1 MLETNEEP
9 IFVAVYDQNIEQVTN
24 LLEGGASVQTRHISG
39 DFVIHTAARSGQ
51 VEMAQLLIQ
60 FGANVNEQDHYLNTP
75 LHLAAQLMDTTLV
88 QLLLDNRANPNAEN
102 AHGQTPLMAATF
114 FNRYK
119 VAQVLLKGGALV
131 TEYSLCNR
139 QSANHS
145 IKLFR
150 ANIHIWATDLVNKNF
165 GFRFVF
171 LLGCSRLGTL
181 LNMLRGKTDVLRVIG
196 SFLGLEHWTAAKK
209 IKTAVSRIES
219 IEWENYDE

>member
-1 MLETNEEP
+1 MFIEAP
-9 IFVAVYDQNIEQVTN
+9 IFTLFWFQNIEQVTN

-39 DFVIHTAARSGQ
+39 DFVIHSAARSGQ
-51 VEMAQLLIQ
+51 VEIAQLLIQ

-131 TEYSLCNR
+131 SEYCLCNCC
-139 QSANHS
+139 SANHS
-145 IKLFR
+145 IMLFR
-150 ANIHIWATDLVNKNF
+150 SNIHTWETELVNTNF
-165 GFRFVF
+165 F
-171 LLGCSRLGTL
+171 
-181 LNMLRGKTDVLRVIG
+181 
-196 SFLGLEHWTAAKK
+196 
-209 IKTAVSRIES
+209 
-219 IEWENYDE
+219 

>member
-88 QLLLDNRANPNAEN
+88 QLLLDNRTNPNAEN
-102 AHGQTPLMAATF
+102 SHRHIHLWLQHF
-114 FNRYK
+114 
-119 VAQVLLKGGALV
+119 QLLQND
-131 TEYSLCNR
+131 TSSSESWC
-139 QSANHS
+139 
-145 IKLFR
+145 
-150 ANIHIWATDLVNKNF
+150 F
-165 GFRFVF
+165 G
-171 LLGCSRLGTL
+171 
-181 LNMLRGKTDVLRVIG
+181 I
-196 SFLGLEHWTAAKK
+196 
-209 IKTAVSRIES
+209 
-219 IEWENYDE
+219 